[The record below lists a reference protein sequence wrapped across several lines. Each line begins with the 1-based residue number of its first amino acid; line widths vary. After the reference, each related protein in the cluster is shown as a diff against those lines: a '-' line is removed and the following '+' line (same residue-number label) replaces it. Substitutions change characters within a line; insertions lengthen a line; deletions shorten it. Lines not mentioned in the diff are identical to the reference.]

1 MDNSE
6 EITLK
11 TTLWLVV
18 GEEEIPG
25 QRKKTAICCGY
36 CILTRSLV
44 PGHKASANEYLYKK

>member
-11 TTLWLVV
+11 TTFWLVV

-25 QRKKTAICCGY
+25 QGKKTTICCGFVS
-36 CILTRSLV
+36 LARSLV
-44 PGHKASANEYLYKK
+44 PGHKISANEYLYKK